1 VSQPPLREIAS
12 IFLRVGNVTFG
23 SGAASTVLL
32 RDELVEERG
41 WLGKHQFALCYAL
54 ARVTPGT
61 NLFALFTAAG
71 WYLRGWPG
79 AVVATVAASLPAS
92 IVAILLTL
100 GYLAIYTSPLGQAAI
115 TGAMAAVVG
124 TIISGAWLLI
134 QPDVLSR
141 NWFRTLTLVGGAMIL
156 SLGFNI
162 PPLPIVAL
170 AALTGFFWQESK

>member
-1 VSQPPLREIAS
+1 
-12 IFLRVGNVTFG
+12 
-23 SGAASTVLL
+23 
-32 RDELVEERG
+32 
-41 WLGKHQFALCYAL
+41 
-54 ARVTPGT
+54 
-61 NLFALFTAAG
+61 
-71 WYLRGWPG
+71 
-79 AVVATVAASLPAS
+79 
-92 IVAILLTL
+92 
-100 GYLAIYTSPLGQAAI
+100 
-115 TGAMAAVVG
+115 MAAVVG